1 MFKLG
6 PIALVAAGVLLAAV
20 APARATT
27 YSFTT
32 ITPPGTPPGD
42 FAFAVGINDNGQ
54 VLVSTT
60 APSVSFDF
68 TDIDDVYNM
77 HSHGYTAI
85 PAAPGSAP
93 LSTEAF
99 GINNSGE
106 IVGWYHP
113 PGGIWQGFSYAGGS
127 FGSVNAFGSNYT
139 YPIGISN
146 NGKFVG
152 TVGTPVQQGYVDSG
166 GIYTTVDGDPYP
178 ANSSYATG
186 INDAGEIVLNS
197 APAASNVFQ
206 CDSFLNVGGV
216 NSAIAMPGEANT
228 CAEGIN
234 DKGAIVGGASNDGYA
249 TGPGFIDNAGAF
261 TPINVPGALDTIL
274 YGINN
279 LGQISGDYIDAN
291 GNTQA
296 FVASPVPEPASWA
309 LMLIGLA
316 GIGAVRRGSAFHRPH
331 GLR

>member
-1 MFKLG
+1 MFKPR

-27 YSFTT
+27 YNFTT

-77 HSHGYTAI
+77 HSHAYTAI

-99 GINNSGE
+99 GINNSDE

-113 PGGIWQGFSYAGGS
+113 PGGIWQGFSYAAGS
-127 FGSVNAFGSNYT
+127 FGSVNAFGSNDT

-146 NGKFVG
+146 NGKIVG
-152 TVGTPVQQGYVDSG
+152 TVGTPVQQGYVYSG

-178 ANSSYATG
+178 ANSSNATG

-197 APAASNVFQ
+197 APAASSVFQ

-228 CAEGIN
+228 CAEGSTTREPLSEAPRTTATRP
-234 DKGAIVGGASNDGYA
+234 DRASS
-249 TGPGFIDNAGAF
+249 TM
-261 TPINVPGALDTIL
+261 
-274 YGINN
+274 
-279 LGQISGDYIDAN
+279 
-291 GNTQA
+291 
-296 FVASPVPEPASWA
+296 PVPSLRSMFP
-309 LMLIGLA
+309 
-316 GIGAVRRGSAFHRPH
+316 VRWIPSCMGSTIWVRYPVIISMRTATLRPS
-331 GLR
+331 